1 MLTLNAL
8 CKIYFGKHIKLRR
21 FGPQCHKVNNTVTL
35 LKTWIIVLK
44 GGPS

>member
-8 CKIYFGKHIKLRR
+8 CKIYFGKHIKVRN
-21 FGPQCHKVNNTVTL
+21 FGAQCHKVNTVTL